1 MLTLNSPGDIARVGA
16 PGVQALLARRLD
28 ELCQGEPYDPDRHG
42 SFLIVEAGD
51 SVAAIE
57 AAGGCWI
64 ASSLFGDAHYG
75 DADFAPCH
83 EVLEEHPACFELV
96 FVFGDTATAIIVPKF
111 VPGIDPVL
119 LNYCREYSTPTD
131 LPPA

>member
-1 MLTLNSPGDIARVGA
+1 MLTLSNAGDIARIGDPA
-16 PGVQALLARRLD
+16 IRALLSRRLD
-28 ELCQGEPYDPDRHG
+28 ELCQGEPYDPDLHG

-51 SVAAIE
+51 SVAMIE

-64 ASSLFGDAHYG
+64 ASSLFGDTHYG

-83 EVLEEHPACFELV
+83 EVLEEHSTSFELV
-96 FVFGDTATAIIVPKF
+96 FAFGDTATAIIVPKS

-119 LNYCREYSTPTD
+119 LNYCREYSTPAD
-131 LPPA
+131 LPSA